1 MKKNLRFLL
10 ALLFVLAAFVAV
22 PAVVSADDGG
32 TTGTCTWTYT
42 ESNHTLSISADGG
55 TGTMGSYVPKPTYDN
70 SAPWQQYC
78 QLIES
83 IYISPGVENIG
94 AYAFSSCTVA
104 RNVYVYEPL
113 AIIGDHAFE
122 YCTSLSYISIPKSVV
137 QVGKSAFL
145 GCYSLENVYFA
156 EGELREIGEDAFLNA
171 DSLQSVRLP
180 ISILTIGSHAFGYW
194 TEDGYDRNPEFSRII
209 GYAGAAKNY
218 ANANGITFEELPT
231 GGKTG
236 GCTWRYDSGSRILY
250 ISGNGYMDNYNY
262 APSDGAQC
270 DAPWAFLYGIAARVV
285 VEEGVRS
292 IGEYAFSHFYQLL
305 DITLPSTLRMIG
317 EGAFQYCGRVQR
329 ININGD
335 DCEIKSR
342 AFFHSGAETD
352 VYGDPL
358 QVYCMGVKSIE
369 LQAFAECPMAY
380 LSLSPKEG
388 SELTIGTE
396 AFLGCECLTEVA
408 PLDGCRAIKDGAFED
423 CYVLATLTLS
433 EGLKTIGNKA
443 FLNTSLKSV
452 YIPGSVTSIGSYAFG
467 YNFMEGDLEDLM
479 EKVAGFTI
487 VASCKNT
494 VAVNYAKN
502 NGFTFKSDGLHK
514 ISSTVTRKAT
524 PTQDGIIRKVCKV
537 CGKKGSATAIPKV
550 SKISLAWTSAVY
562 TGKVLA
568 PKVIVRNRNN
578 TEIPSSNY
586 TLTFTNAKSKA
597 VGEYKVK
604 VTLKGTRYS
613 GSKTMT
619 YTIVPGKVKGVQRT
633 RTTGTA
639 IYLAWDQV
647 KGAQKYVIFARQNG
661 KTIKK
666 VTVEGQTAG
675 TVTGLKA
682 GTQYSFLMRAYANGI
697 GGGLSDEKYYW
708 TKPNAPKIKYVGSG
722 GKQELLVEWSKVAG
736 AAYYQVYVRAL
747 GTKKWVLLATT
758 KATDGTLRRFDG
770 VKPAGQVFY
779 VKVRAVTK
787 DRVYSSFSKEDWTYV
802 NLV

>member
-1 MKKNLRFLL
+1 M
-10 ALLFVLAAFVAV
+10 
-22 PAVVSADDGG
+22 
-32 TTGTCTWTYT
+32 
-42 ESNHTLSISADGG
+42 
-55 TGTMGSYVPKPTYDN
+55 
-70 SAPWQQYC
+70 
-78 QLIES
+78 
-83 IYISPGVENIG
+83 
-94 AYAFSSCTVA
+94 
-104 RNVYVYEPL
+104 
-113 AIIGDHAFE
+113 
-122 YCTSLSYISIPKSVV
+122 
-137 QVGKSAFL
+137 
-145 GCYSLENVYFA
+145 
-156 EGELREIGEDAFLNA
+156 
-171 DSLQSVRLP
+171 
-180 ISILTIGSHAFGYW
+180 
-194 TEDGYDRNPEFSRII
+194 
-209 GYAGAAKNY
+209 
-218 ANANGITFEELPT
+218 
-231 GGKTG
+231 
-236 GCTWRYDSGSRILY
+236 
-250 ISGNGYMDNYNY
+250 
-262 APSDGAQC
+262 
-270 DAPWAFLYGIAARVV
+270 
-285 VEEGVRS
+285 
-292 IGEYAFSHFYQLL
+292 
-305 DITLPSTLRMIG
+305 
-317 EGAFQYCGRVQR
+317 QR

-433 EGLKTIGNKA
+433 EGLTTIGNKA
-443 FLNTSLKSV
+443 FLNTSLASV
-452 YIPGSVTSIGSYAFG
+452 YVPSSVTSIGSYAFG
-467 YNFMEGDLEDLM
+467 YNFMEGDMEDLM

-613 GSKTMT
+613 GSKTLKF
-619 YTIVPGKVKGVQRT
+619 TIALGTPKGLEAET
-633 RTTGTA
+633 NKAKKTITLSWA
-639 IYLAWDQV
+639 AV
-647 KGAQKYVIFARQNG
+647 KGASKYVVYCATEKNG
-661 KTIKK
+661 EYEKLATVKKAVYKTKNVK
-666 VTVEGQTAG
+666 PG
-675 TVTGLKA
+675 T
-682 GTQYSFLMRAYANGI
+682 
-697 GGGLSDEKYYW
+697 YYF
-708 TKPNAPKIKYVGSG
+708 K
-722 GKQELLVEWSKVAG
+722 
-736 AAYYQVYVRAL
+736 VRAL
-747 GTKKWVLLATT
+747 TT
-758 KATDGTLRRFDG
+758 NN
-770 VKPAGQVFY
+770 
-779 VKVRAVTK
+779 K
-787 DRVYSSFSKEDWTYV
+787 DKTAYSAYSSPLKV
-802 NLV
+802 KMAK